1 MGLHN
6 ALTLLPVMELA
17 LLDPFGD
24 KEPSEGESHGQFPRR
39 TLGSRRREQE
49 EKSVRGTGPEGV
61 V

>member
-1 MGLHN
+1 
-6 ALTLLPVMELA
+6 MELA